1 MEPSINYIS
10 TATVQI
16 INYAST
22 TCSGMVSAA
31 STYATDIC
39 LPVGIP
45 AGNSSILTKTG
56 DIVNSQ
62 AYSDFGCSIA
72 AESNPIP
79 LNNCNNQGDS
89 AIIVYADAPN
99 TIPTALFTSAPDQVT
114 AIFA

>member
-1 MEPSINYIS
+1 
-10 TATVQI
+10 
-16 INYAST
+16 
-22 TCSGMVSAA
+22 MVSAA

-39 LPVGIP
+39 LPVGVPSGP

-72 AESNPIP
+72 AESNSIS
-79 LNNCNNQGDS
+79 LNNCSSQGDS

-99 TIPTALFTSAPDQVT
+99 NIPAALFTSAPDQVT
-114 AIFA
+114 AIYA